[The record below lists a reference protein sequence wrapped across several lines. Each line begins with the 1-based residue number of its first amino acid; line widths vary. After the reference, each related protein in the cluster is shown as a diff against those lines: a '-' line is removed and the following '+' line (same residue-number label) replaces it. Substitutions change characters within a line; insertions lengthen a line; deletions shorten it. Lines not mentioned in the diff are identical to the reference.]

1 MKNFMR
7 KLIIMD
13 KKIAFIT
20 GISRGIGL
28 EIAKSFVND
37 DYFVIGTSRSSFR
50 INEELNS
57 ENCMHLLMDVT
68 DREQISSCFDE
79 LKKINKIPN
88 VLINNAGITKDQLF
102 LRMKEDDWDDVI
114 NSNLTSVFNI
124 TKLFIKSMVKDRYG
138 KIINISSVA
147 GLMGNPGQVNYS
159 ASKAGLGGF
168 TRALAKEV
176 AARNI
181 TVNCIAPGFIETD
194 MTDHFQDEEL
204 ENILNQIPANKMG
217 NPQQIADLAL
227 FLASSKGDYI
237 TGQTISVDG
246 GLYMS

>member
-1 MKNFMR
+1 MR

-68 DREQISSCFDE
+68 DRKQISSCFDE

-194 MTDHFQDEEL
+194 MTNHFQDEEL

-217 NPQQIADLAL
+217 NPHQIADLAL